1 MTGTVLMRS
10 KGYLLSFQKAS
21 NVCLIIVLAF
31 GACISVKKHQ
41 EIPFKVLK
49 GYFVRNDFAVH
60 VYADTVINSKSTF
73 EGLFGYATIMGRK
86 SDPIN
91 FERETILAIM
101 PAVTDLDTQIHLNS
115 IEQINGEIVVHYK
128 INSGQKQTFDSRP
141 LLLISLP
148 EKYSEPIRFF
158 GNYPATP
165 SGEK

>member
-1 MTGTVLMRS
+1 MTRTAPLRI
-10 KGYLLSFQKAS
+10 KRRLIPFQKIAAA
-21 NVCLIIVLAF
+21 LTMIALLF
-31 GACISVKKHQ
+31 GACISAKRSQ
-41 EIPFKVLK
+41 EIPFKILQ
-49 GYFVRNDFAVH
+49 GYFVRNDFALPVPL
-60 VYADTVINSKSTF
+60 DTVINSKSIF
-73 EGLFGYATIMGRK
+73 EGLFGYATIMDRK

-101 PAVTDLDTQIHLNS
+101 PAVTDLDTQIELNS
-115 IEQINGEIVVHYK
+115 IERINGEIVVHYK

-148 EKYSEPIRFF
+148 EKYSEPIRFV